1 MLGVRD
7 DFRRRLLAIAA
18 LFCVLGFQYATWAA
32 RLPALKSDLDLSKAE
47 VGLLL
52 MAAGVG
58 AAISFPLVAVLTRR
72 LGSRRLAVVSGLFLG
87 AVLLGLAAAPNYPLA
102 LAVMCLDG
110 LAVGCLNVA
119 MNAQGAALEARH
131 DRTAMAKLHAV
142 FSAGSLFA
150 ALLAS
155 GMNAL
160 THSVAAH
167 FGAAAAI
174 IALLVVAT
182 RPHLLPD
189 EAPAEQTTD
198 DPAGTQ
204 TTGHPAPADQAADQ
218 ATDQAAAD
226 QANQAGQADQPRRR
240 LSLPATATLWM
251 GGAMVFGTVTEGA
264 MNDWSA
270 LYLEEAGASA
280 KVAPLGIAV
289 VSVMM
294 VAARLF
300 ADGWR
305 ARWGDGRVVRVGSVL
320 AGTGLALALLA
331 GGVVPALLG
340 FACMGLG
347 IAAVTPCVYVAAARQ
362 GSDALALVAAMGTT
376 GLLAGPPVIGFIAQ
390 GSSMT
395 WGMGAVAAS
404 AVLVAACA
412 TRIRWTAAA
421 QENPKPPHPRRN
433 RGTGRTGRT
442 RRLLAP
448 GTADPPAPATRPG
461 GGRARLV
468 AAPFALVRVIHQV
481 RTPGS

>member
-72 LGSRRLAVVSGLFLG
+72 LGSRRLAVISGLFLG

-155 GMNAL
+155 AMNAL
-160 THSVAAH
+160 TDSVAAH

-182 RPHLLPD
+182 RSHLLPD
-189 EAPAEQTTD
+189 EAPAAQ
-198 DPAGTQ
+198 AGDA
-204 TTGHPAPADQAADQ
+204 APAVPAAETGTGSTADSP
-218 ATDQAAAD
+218 ATGEAPDAGEAD
-226 QANQAGQADQPRRR
+226 TPRRR

-270 LYLEEAGASA
+270 LYLEEVAGASA

-412 TRIRWTAAA
+412 TRIRWTATA
-421 QENPKPPHPRRN
+421 QDTRKP
-433 RGTGRTGRT
+433 T
-442 RRLLAP
+442 
-448 GTADPPAPATRPG
+448 APAEPTT
-461 GGRARLV
+461 
-468 AAPFALVRVIHQV
+468 AAEPVEPAA
-481 RTPGS
+481 S

>member
-160 THSVAAH
+160 TDSVAAH

-182 RPHLLPD
+182 RSHLLPD
-189 EAPAEQTTD
+189 EAPAEQATG
-198 DPAGTQ
+198 DPAGLQ
-204 TTGHPAPADQAADQ
+204 TAENPAAADQAADQ
-218 ATDQAAAD
+218 ATDEAATD
-226 QANQAGQADQPRRR
+226 QADQPRRR

-270 LYLEEAGASA
+270 LYLEEVAGASA

-412 TRIRWTAAA
+412 TRIRWTATA
-421 QENPKPPHPRRN
+421 QDTPKP
-433 RGTGRTGRT
+433 T
-442 RRLLAP
+442 
-448 GTADPPAPATRPG
+448 APAEP
-461 GGRARLV
+461 
-468 AAPFALVRVIHQV
+468 AAEPTAAEPVE
-481 RTPGS
+481 PAAS